1 MPDTEK
7 GKKRQFKADIVKLL
21 DIITHSVYTNR
32 EIFLRELIS
41 NASDAL
47 EKLRFE
53 QNRGAEIADPDLP
66 LEIAITVDR
75 QAKVLTITDTGI
87 GMSEAELI
95 ENIGSIAH
103 SGTEQ
108 FMAALGKD
116 ESQASSIIG
125 RFGVGFY
132 SVFMVAGKVVLT
144 TKSARPGEPAWAWTS
159 DGLGG
164 YELSPAEGQ
173 APRGTSIAVHLKDEA
188 VDFLEPGF
196 LKEVINRHSHFI
208 AFPILVDSQRVNT
221 VSALWREPKSSVTQE
236 QYQEFYT
243 FLTHDPEAPM
253 ETIHVSVD
261 APVQFSALVFVPSKG
276 EDMFALQR
284 PDRGLDLYARRVLIT
299 RGATE
304 LLPDYLGFCRGIVD
318 SEDLPLNISRET
330 LQENRVLK
338 NIAHAVQKDILT
350 RLSSKAKSDPEA
362 YAAFWKEH
370 GKVFKLGYNDFLNR
384 EAIAEL
390 LRFDS
395 SALDEEGLVS
405 LGDYVTRAKT
415 GQKSVYY
422 LSGASRQALEL
433 NAHLEIFKRKG
444 LEVLFLYEPID
455 EFALESLR
463 AYKEFS
469 FKSAEQ
475 VQAKDLAEFPD
486 LAAPEEAAE
495 PLSQEQS
502 TDLDGLMARIKD
514 ILGDKVT
521 QVRRSERLRTSAS
534 CLVSADGQMSS
545 QMQKILRVMSK
556 DVTVPDK
563 IMEINADHPLIRNL
577 LKIYEA
583 QADDPFIADTA
594 EQLYESA
601 LLLEGYLSDPHKM
614 VGRINAILERASGWY
629 AGLKTGK

>member
-1 MPDTEK
+1 
-7 GKKRQFKADIVKLL
+7 
-21 DIITHSVYTNR
+21 
-32 EIFLRELIS
+32 
-41 NASDAL
+41 
-47 EKLRFE
+47 
-53 QNRGAEIADPDLP
+53 
-66 LEIAITVDR
+66 
-75 QAKVLTITDTGI
+75 
-87 GMSEAELI
+87 
-95 ENIGSIAH
+95 
-103 SGTEQ
+103 
-108 FMAALGKD
+108 
-116 ESQASSIIG
+116 
-125 RFGVGFY
+125 
-132 SVFMVAGKVVLT
+132 
-144 TKSARPGEPAWAWTS
+144 
-159 DGLGG
+159 
-164 YELSPAEGQ
+164 
-173 APRGTSIAVHLKDEA
+173 
-188 VDFLEPGF
+188 
-196 LKEVINRHSHFI
+196 
-208 AFPILVDSQRVNT
+208 
-221 VSALWREPKSSVTQE
+221 VTQE